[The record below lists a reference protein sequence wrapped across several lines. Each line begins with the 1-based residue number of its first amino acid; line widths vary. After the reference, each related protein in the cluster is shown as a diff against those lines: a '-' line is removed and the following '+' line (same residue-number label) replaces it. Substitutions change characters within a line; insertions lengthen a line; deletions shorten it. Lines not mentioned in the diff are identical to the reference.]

1 MWLLQYLPNWIF
13 PAVFFAGIILY
24 LVTKTISFLP
34 QAKLF
39 QAVAIAL
46 VFFGTYMTGAISNN
60 ETWLKRVSEL
70 EMQISKLETKSQETN
85 TKIVTK
91 VLTKREY
98 YREQGTEV
106 IKYIDREIVKYD
118 ESCKIP
124 PEVVEAHNKAAK

>member
-13 PAVFFAGIILY
+13 SALFFAGIILY

-34 QAKLF
+34 HTKVF
-39 QAVAIAL
+39 QGIAVALI
-46 VFFGTYMTGAISNN
+46 FFGTYMVGAVSNN
-60 ETWLKRVSEL
+60 DAWLKRVSEL
-70 EMQISKLETKSQETN
+70 QLQISKLETKSQETN

-98 YREQGTEV
+98 YREQGEEV
-106 IKYIDREIVKYD
+106 IKYVDREIVKYD

>member
-1 MWLLQYLPNWIF
+1 MWILQYLPNWIF
-13 PAVFFAGIILY
+13 SMLFFAGIILY
-24 LVTKTISFLP
+24 LVTKTVSFLP
-34 QAKLF
+34 QAKLI

-46 VFFGTYMTGAISNN
+46 IFFSTYMVGAVSNN
-60 ETWLKRVSEL
+60 DVWLKRVSEL
-70 EMQISKLETKSQETN
+70 QLQISKLETKSQETN

-106 IKYIDREIVKYD
+106 IKYVDREIVKYD

-124 PEVVEAHNKAAK
+124 AEVVEAHNKAIK

>member
-13 PAVFFAGIILY
+13 SALFFAGIILY

-34 QAKLF
+34 HVKVF
-39 QAVAIAL
+39 QGIAIAL
-46 VFFGTYMTGAISNN
+46 IFFGTYMVGAVSNN
-60 ETWLKRVSEL
+60 DAWLKRVNEL
-70 EMQISKLETKSQETN
+70 QLQISKLETKSQETN

-91 VLTKREY
+91 TLIKREY

-106 IKYIDREIVKYD
+106 IKYIDSEIVKYD

-124 PEVVEAHNKAAK
+124 AEVVEAHNKAIK

>member
-39 QAVAIAL
+39 QAIAAAL

-60 ETWLKRVSEL
+60 DTWLKRVNEL
-70 EMQISKLETKSQETN
+70 QLQISKLETKSQETN

-106 IKYIDREIVKYD
+106 IKYVDREIVKYD

-124 PEVVEAHNKAAK
+124 QEVVEAHNKAAK

>member
-13 PAVFFAGIILY
+13 SVLFFAGIILY
-24 LVTKTISFLP
+24 LVTKTVSFLP

-39 QAVAIAL
+39 QAVAVVL
-46 VFFGTYMTGAISNN
+46 VFFGTYMTGAVSNN
-60 ETWLKRVSEL
+60 DVWLKRVSEL
-70 EMQISKLETKSQETN
+70 QLQISKLETKSQETN

-106 IKYIDREIVKYD
+106 IKYVDREIVKYD

-124 PEVVEAHNKAAK
+124 SEVVEAHNKAIK